1 MRTCHP
7 EPRGHI
13 SSFCLTTLDT
23 LPSGFVSPWPGRALL
38 DPWLPDQQTVVIRR
52 GLPRPTT
59 QQETHKLQD
68 SQPQPCPDGAAA
80 PGPLFALRTPH
91 TPTLGRSAAHPSPPF
106 CLAPTPSPSQQLAAP
121 ARAHTSPTPPPTC
134 PTGGGGHRAAEL
146 TLQVGSERGPF
157 QGPRRSHPPPF
168 PAPTA
173 AESDAVPGPP

>member
-1 MRTCHP
+1 M
-7 EPRGHI
+7 GHI
-13 SSFCLTTLDT
+13 LSFCLTTLDT

-52 GLPRPTT
+52 GLPCPTT

-91 TPTLGRSAAHPSPPF
+91 TPTLGRSAAHPSPPC

-121 ARAHTSPTPPPTC
+121 AQAHTSPTPPPTC

-157 QGPRRSHPPPF
+157 QGPRRSHPPAS